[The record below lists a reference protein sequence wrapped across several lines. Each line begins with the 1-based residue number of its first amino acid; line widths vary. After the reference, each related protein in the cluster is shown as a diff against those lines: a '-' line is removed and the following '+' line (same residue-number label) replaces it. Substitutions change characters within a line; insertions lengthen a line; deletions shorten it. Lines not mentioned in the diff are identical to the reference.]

1 MKNKDIAIALN
12 LSDALVSRL
21 LSGERK
27 VSWPLAERLSKM
39 FPGRSISEWKRANPT
54 ELKQALDQLSL
65 PLETPPRLSETASAW
80 EHFP

>member
-12 LSDALVSRL
+12 ISDALVSRL

-39 FPGRSISEWKRANPT
+39 FPGRSISEWKRVNP
-54 ELKQALDQLSL
+54 EEIKRVFEH
-65 PLETPPRLSETASAW
+65 LEIGETV
-80 EHFP
+80 